1 MRQEKVLLLAAGIT
15 LLLAPARAADESGA
29 VTAKL
34 VEVVSRP
41 MQGTT
46 TLPGELRP
54 YRNIDVYAKV
64 SGFVESVRVDRSSR
78 VRKGELLAT
87 VTAPEMQ
94 AQIAETKARV
104 VAVESQRAEAEAKRA
119 AVESTLNRL
128 REAAKTPGV
137 VAGNDVVL
145 AEKALEAESARVA
158 SVEKSIDAAKA
169 SVTALEEML
178 RYLRVS
184 AEFDGVITERLIH
197 EGSLVGPESKG
208 ATPMFRLEQIDR
220 LRLVVAVP
228 EALAGGIRRGTR
240 VQFTVSTYPGERF
253 TGVVARPAL
262 SIDSKTRTMPVELDV
277 TNTGGRLMPGM
288 YAEVAWSQGRG
299 GSSLL
304 VPQKAIKATTERIFV
319 IRVANGVAEWVDVR
333 RGAPDGE
340 LVEVFGNLKAG
351 DKIFERVTDEV
362 RPGTRVTQGK

>member
-1 MRQEKVLLLAAGIT
+1 MSQNKVVLLAAGIV
-15 LLLAPARAADESGA
+15 LLFTQAHAA
-29 VTAKL
+29 TL
-34 VEVVSRP
+34 VEVISRP
-41 MQGTT
+41 IQGAT

-54 YRNIDVYAKV
+54 YRDIDVYAKV
-64 SGFVESVRVDRSSR
+64 SGFVESVGVDRGSR

-94 AQIAETKARV
+94 AQIAEAKAKV

-119 AVESTLNRL
+119 AAESTLNRL

-137 VAGNDVVL
+137 VAGNDIFL
-145 AEKALEAESARVA
+145 AEKALETESARVA
-158 SVEKSIDAAKA
+158 SVEKSIEAAQA
-169 SVTALEEML
+169 SVAAVEEML

-184 AEFDGVITERLIH
+184 AEFDGVITERFIH

-208 ATPMFRLEQIDR
+208 AMPMFRLEQIDR

-228 EALAGGIRRGTR
+228 EKLAGGIRLGTR

-262 SIDSKTRTMPVELDV
+262 SIDPKTRTMPVELDV
-277 TNTGGRLMPGM
+277 TNTGRRLTPGM

-299 GSSLL
+299 SSSLL
-304 VPQKAIKATTERIFV
+304 VPQKAIKATTERVFV

-333 RGAPDGE
+333 RGSPDGE
-340 LVEVFGNLKAG
+340 LVEVFGNLKPG
-351 DKIFERVTDEV
+351 DKILERATDEI
-362 RPGTRVTQGK
+362 RPGTKIAVN